1 MAMDKSNFSNHKTVF
16 VLDHA
21 PFFNYGCNNP
31 HEFDFSKS
39 RIPGVIPLAPIDKSL
54 WTCCV
59 EATLEYCRVVWDI
72 YPSGKLVSFGRN
84 NYVSYTVIGH
94 TMYLYVSLYVQV
106 SFIVSDFKAHRLNS
120 WSIAQQNLNH
130 VSVKSWVKKISLSCC

>member
-1 MAMDKSNFSNHKTVF
+1 MAMDRSNFSNHKTVF

-72 YPSGKLVSFGRN
+72 YPSGKLVSFARN
-84 NYVSYTVIGH
+84 NYRILLCFRQCLFLYTGFFH
-94 TMYLYVSLYVQV
+94 CQRFQGS
-106 SFIVSDFKAHRLNS
+106 
-120 WSIAQQNLNH
+120 
-130 VSVKSWVKKISLSCC
+130 

>member
-1 MAMDKSNFSNHKTVF
+1 MAMDRSNFSNHKTVF

-72 YPSGKLVSFGRN
+72 YPSGKLVSVGRY
-84 NYVSYTVIGH
+84 NYRNISSMFMVLCT
-94 TMYLYVSLYVQV
+94 QV

-130 VSVKSWVKKISLSCC
+130 VSVTKVCV